1 MMGGP
6 STTLRCAQDLGSV
19 HWPEDFALWLHEQ
32 GRAQKTVEAYLQDVR
47 HYAKWFEGANRTA
60 FGLDA
65 LNRTDIR
72 VYFEW
77 QKAVKAAVNSY
88 NRRLSSLRVFVAW
101 ARERGMLDYNPT
113 DRIRRAEQSKLPP
126 RAKDAEEF
134 AGLAA
139 VASTGGHLRCAG
151 EKHQLLAVRDQVI
164 FGLMGQAGLRVA
176 EVAGLDIDDLHLER
190 NEIRVRG
197 KGGKVGD
204 VVIPDELVILI
215 ETWIGMRPGAGLDTP
230 QSARLLDQ
238 RSALVTD
245 WHGGRITTGQI
256 RRRVEMV
263 GAAAG
268 LTLKPHDLRHTYIYR
283 LLDSFMAQKTALPVA
298 LDAVRTQ
305 ARHSDARTT
314 MSYLRASYGQI
325 RMAVEGM

>member
-1 MMGGP
+1 METMTVQVAP
-6 STTLRCAQDLGSV
+6 ALAWQ
-19 HWPEDFALWLHEQ
+19 EDFALWLHEHS
-32 GRAQKTVEAYLQDVR
+32 RAQKTIEAYLQDVR
-47 HYAKWFEGANRTA
+47 HYASWFERVNVTP

-72 VYFEW
+72 AYFDW
-77 QKAVKAAVNSY
+77 QTREKAAVNSR

-101 ARERGMLDYNPT
+101 LRERGMVEYDAT

-126 RAKDAEEF
+126 RAKDADEF

-139 VASTGGHLRCAG
+139 VASAGGHLRCAG

-164 FGLMGQAGLRVA
+164 FALMGLAGLRVA

-204 VVIPDELVILI
+204 VVIPDELVALI
-215 ETWIGMRPGAGLDTP
+215 ETWIALRPGCAQG
-230 QSARLLDQ
+230 
-238 RSALVTD
+238 ALVTN
-245 WHGGRITTGQI
+245 WNGERITTGQI
-256 RRRVEMV
+256 RRRVEMM
-263 GAAAG
+263 GAAIG
-268 LTLKPHDLRHTYIYR
+268 MTLKPHDLRHTYIYR
-283 LLDSFMAQKTALPVA
+283 LLDSFMAQKLALPVA

-305 ARHSDARTT
+305 ARHSDSRTT